1 MANLTDAKQALIAAE
16 AALEDAIKRETQ
28 MEKQHY
34 QSIAEI
40 VHDIRNP
47 LTAMMGYLSLIR
59 NEVAGPMGNPT
70 YAEYFK
76 TLDRSSE
83 RLLGIC
89 NSLLGEYSKESKS
102 EAADPKVVNVSDLAD
117 EIRDLFAAKAKERGI
132 KLTAKIDKAVPN
144 LKGDPQEM
152 YRALM
157 NLVSNAIKF
166 TPSGGKVEIQ
176 TEMDP
181 KDNTFIMVVRDSGI
195 GMTQEQIEQ
204 VTKSNLTTVSP
215 HGDIG
220 TGHGLTIV
228 NNIVAGLGGKLNIVS
243 TENGG
248 TKIKMRFP
256 KSLSIVGIG

>member
-1 MANLTDAKQALIAAE
+1 MSDLTGAKQALVAAE
-16 AALEDAIKRETQ
+16 SALEEAIKRESA
-28 MEKQHY
+28 MENQHY
-34 QSIAEI
+34 QNIGEI
-40 VHDIRNP
+40 VHDIKNP
-47 LTAMMGYLSLIR
+47 LSAMMGYLSLIR
-59 NEVAGPMGNPT
+59 SEVAGPMGNDT
-70 YAEYFK
+70 YADYFK
-76 TLDRSSE
+76 TLDRSAD

-89 NSLLGEYSKESKS
+89 NSLLGEYTGKDLGVET
-102 EAADPKVVNVSDLAD
+102 PKVVNVTDLVD

-132 KLTAKIDKAVPN
+132 KLSAKIDDSFPE
-144 LKGDPQEM
+144 LEGDPQDV

-176 TEMDP
+176 TEVDP

-204 VTKSNLTTVSP
+204 VTHSNLTTVSP

-220 TGHGLTIV
+220 TGQGLTIV

-243 TENGG
+243 TENSG
-248 TKIKMRFP
+248 TKIKIRFP
-256 KSLSIVGIG
+256 KSLSI

>member
-1 MANLTDAKQALIAAE
+1 MAAE
-16 AALEDAIKRETQ
+16 MALQDAIKRETL
-28 MEKQHY
+28 MESQHY
-34 QSIAEI
+34 QNIGEI
-40 VHDIRNP
+40 VHDIKNP
-47 LTAMMGYLSLIR
+47 LSAMMGYLSLIR
-59 NEVAGPMGNPT
+59 NEVAGPMGNDT

-83 RLLGIC
+83 RLLAIC
-89 NSLLGEYSKESKS
+89 NSLLGEYTG
-102 EAADPKVVNVSDLAD
+102 ANLDIDADKVVNVAELVD
-117 EIRDLFAAKAKERGI
+117 EIRDLFAAQAKERGV
-132 KLTAKIDKAVPN
+132 KLTAKVDDGFPD
-144 LKGDPQEM
+144 LEGDPQDM

-176 TEMDP
+176 TEVDR

-195 GMTQEQIEQ
+195 GMTQDQIEQ
-204 VTKSNLTTVSP
+204 VTQSNLTTVSP

-220 TGHGLTIV
+220 TGQGLTIV
-228 NNIVAGLGGKLNIVS
+228 NNIVAGLGGKLNIIS

-256 KSLSIVGIG
+256 KSMSIAGFG